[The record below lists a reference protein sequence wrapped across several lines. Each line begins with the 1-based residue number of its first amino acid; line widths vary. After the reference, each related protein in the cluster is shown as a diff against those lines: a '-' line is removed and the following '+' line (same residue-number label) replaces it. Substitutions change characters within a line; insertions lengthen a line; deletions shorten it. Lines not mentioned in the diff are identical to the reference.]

1 MNTKKHLFFVFALLT
16 MILVACK
23 PETDVKHTVTYKDS
37 QLKTLDT
44 HIVQSG
50 NTDIPP
56 ATNEEKEGLD
66 FIGWSLDE
74 NGEKLFDFN
83 TPITS
88 DITLYPIWEVN
99 ALYKSKSF
107 EVRFIYY
114 DQEPITTRTYKT
126 GNRISIS
133 NLGFNDK
140 IYSLE
145 LIDEST
151 GNQYPL
157 SQPLSYKASGYTFVC
172 HITSSIITI
181 DQNGTIKGTEELK
194 DIKKPY
200 ELVIPRL
207 LNNYVPKSIGDSA
220 FEDSSNITAITLPE
234 SIVHIGNNA
243 FKSCTSLKS
252 INIPDNTTFIGE
264 EAFKSCTSLGS
275 ITIPGGVSKIGD
287 SAFNNC
293 WMLSSVTLN
302 DGIETIGDYSFSG
315 CSMITTIKIP
325 GTVAS
330 IGDDSFYNC
339 RLLSE
344 ITIDTESTTPPGGV
358 LPWGGYEYYDNGEKY
373 KALTIKNA
381 NGYVFFK
388 SNVQ

>member
-133 NLGFNDK
+133 NLGFNIDDDTRNDSAGLPDSSVRFSASAPERDVLENIVPIMISK
-140 IYSLE
+140 FSLTQSVHPLTTAE
-145 LIDEST
+145 MVDPTTYALLICIR
-151 GNQYPL
+151 PL
-157 SQPLSYKASGYTFVC
+157 AKCPETAISV
-172 HITSSIITI
+172 
-181 DQNGTIKGTEELK
+181 NGTSL
-194 DIKKPY
+194 
-200 ELVIPRL
+200 
-207 LNNYVPKSIGDSA
+207 S
-220 FEDSSNITAITLPE
+220 TLPTLKLPAR
-234 SIVHIGNNA
+234 SIRCIM
-243 FKSCTSLKS
+243 
-252 INIPDNTTFIGE
+252 ING
-264 EAFKSCTSLGS
+264 
-275 ITIPGGVSKIGD
+275 
-287 SAFNNC
+287 
-293 WMLSSVTLN
+293 
-302 DGIETIGDYSFSG
+302 
-315 CSMITTIKIP
+315 
-325 GTVAS
+325 
-330 IGDDSFYNC
+330 
-339 RLLSE
+339 
-344 ITIDTESTTPPGGV
+344 
-358 LPWGGYEYYDNGEKY
+358 
-373 KALTIKNA
+373 
-381 NGYVFFK
+381 
-388 SNVQ
+388 

>member
-133 NLGFNDK
+133 NLGFNDN

-157 SQPLSYKASGYTFVC
+157 SQPLSYKAS
-172 HITSSIITI
+172 
-181 DQNGTIKGTEELK
+181 
-194 DIKKPY
+194 
-200 ELVIPRL
+200 
-207 LNNYVPKSIGDSA
+207 
-220 FEDSSNITAITLPE
+220 
-234 SIVHIGNNA
+234 
-243 FKSCTSLKS
+243 
-252 INIPDNTTFIGE
+252 
-264 EAFKSCTSLGS
+264 
-275 ITIPGGVSKIGD
+275 
-287 SAFNNC
+287 
-293 WMLSSVTLN
+293 
-302 DGIETIGDYSFSG
+302 
-315 CSMITTIKIP
+315 
-325 GTVAS
+325 
-330 IGDDSFYNC
+330 
-339 RLLSE
+339 
-344 ITIDTESTTPPGGV
+344 
-358 LPWGGYEYYDNGEKY
+358 
-373 KALTIKNA
+373 
-381 NGYVFFK
+381 
-388 SNVQ
+388 